1 MKAIA
6 GILVFVI
13 AAYVAFQFL
22 PPYFNKYQF
31 TDDVTT
37 IARFDGPTTK
47 SEEAIRDEVMKKAKE
62 YDLPLKPEAVIISRD
77 NQKVTISAHYQVVV
91 SLVGGKEVP
100 LDFQVQSDK

>member
-1 MKAIA
+1 MKALA

-13 AAYVAFQFL
+13 AAYAAFQFL

-31 TDDVTT
+31 SDDVNQ
-37 IARFDGPTTK
+37 IARFSGPTTK
-47 SEEAIRDEVMKKAKE
+47 SEEQIRDEVMKKARE
-62 YDLPLKPEAVIISRD
+62 YDLPLKAEAVMVSRD
-77 NQKVTISAHYQVVV
+77 GQKVTISAHYQQVV

>member
-37 IARFDGPTTK
+37 IARFDGPTT
-47 SEEAIRDEVMKKAKE
+47 
-62 YDLPLKPEAVIISRD
+62 
-77 NQKVTISAHYQVVV
+77 
-91 SLVGGKEVP
+91 
-100 LDFQVQSDK
+100 